1 MINLLPNDYKLHL
14 RYGRLNVRLGQWLLF
29 SVIIIAGLVLILGL
43 GWLYMDQQTKD
54 LDRSIA
60 ATQAQLKNQ
69 NLEQVRDQADEISQ
83 NIKVINQVLSREIR
97 FSSLIQEIGK
107 VMPSGTVLSSLTLS
121 NRVAG
126 AVDLNTNTK
135 NAVAAAQ
142 IAVNLSDPKNNL
154 FAKVDIV
161 NVNCSSEDKPYPCT
175 ATLRALFDNKTLERF
190 LNVASGDSG

>member
-14 RYGRLNVRLGQWLLF
+14 RYGRLNGRLGQWLLF

-175 ATLRALFDNKTLERF
+175 ATLRALFDDKTLERF

>member
-175 ATLRALFDNKTLERF
+175 ATLRALFDDKTLERF